1 LPRWVIVLNPKIK
14 MNNFLWLLKENIF
27 ALFIIGLLMFI
38 IYAKMQNKSLKD
50 AFDDIINLFGGD
62 ENS

>member
-1 LPRWVIVLNPKIK
+1 

>member
-1 LPRWVIVLNPKIK
+1 MPRWVIVLNPKIK